1 MGLVCLDMEGVLTP
15 EIWFETAKLFGIPE
29 LEITTKDEPDYDRLM
44 KRRISI
50 LKDNNIGIDKIADVI
65 SEIEPLEGAKDF
77 LDSLRRFTQVIIV
90 SDTFYQFA
98 MPLMEKL
105 GFPALFAN
113 SLEITDGMITGYS
126 LRTNPSKVNTVRAL
140 KSIGFKVISSGD
152 SYNDIGMIKE
162 SDSGFLF
169 RTNEKIRS
177 EYPEIPAFYEY
188 EDLFEAIK
196 RSL

>member
-50 LKDNNIGIDKIADVI
+50 LKDNNIGIDKITDVI